1 MFEDLLQS
9 STSVSLLVVAGVL
22 LGLHLVYSAF
32 CSKENTRAPP
42 GPKPLPLLGNLL
54 QLDFKRLDISLLN
67 LSKKYG
73 SVFTVYFG
81 SKKVVVLAGYK
92 TVKQALVDQDEDFGE
107 RSVSPIFN
115 DINKGY
121 GIVFSNGIT
130 WQEMKPFALTAL
142 RSLETKGLTEEKIIE
157 ECHQLIKSF
166 QQYNGKAFDNSRTL
180 ACAAINIISALTF
193 GRRYEYTDPVLQAMV
208 DQDLLSISH
217 LKSTSIQMYNIFP
230 WLGPFIKNRRDLV
243 KGAEIKKEESERIIA
258 DLKETLIPGKT
269 RCYVDEFLIHRSKLE
284 ESEIR
289 HSQYNDVSLVHCVR
303 NLFQTGTITA
313 ENKIKWSL
321 LLMAKY
327 PRIQDQVQE
336 ELRRVVGRRQV
347 RVWDRKYMP
356 YTDAVLHEIHRF
368 ANIIPMAVPHR
379 TSRDVTFQGY
389 FIKKGTTVF
398 PLLTSVLFDESE
410 WENPHTFNPSRFLD
424 KDGKLI
430 RKDAFLPFSAGRRVC
445 LGEGL
450 ARMELFL
457 FLTSLLQQFRFT
469 PPPGVTEDEMDLT
482 PVAGVVLHPSPYEL
496 CAVNLY

>member
-1 MFEDLLQS
+1 L
-9 STSVSLLVVAGVL
+9 
-22 LGLHLVYSAF
+22 
-32 CSKENTRAPP
+32 
-42 GPKPLPLLGNLL
+42 
-54 QLDFKRLDISLLN
+54 
-67 LSKKYG
+67 
-73 SVFTVYFG
+73 
-81 SKKVVVLAGYK
+81 
-92 TVKQALVDQDEDFGE
+92 
-107 RSVSPIFN
+107 
-115 DINKGY
+115 
-121 GIVFSNGIT
+121 
-130 WQEMKPFALTAL
+130 
-142 RSLETKGLTEEKIIE
+142 
-157 ECHQLIKSF
+157 
-166 QQYNGKAFDNSRTL
+166 
-180 ACAAINIISALTF
+180 
-193 GRRYEYTDPVLQAMV
+193 
-208 DQDLLSISH
+208 
-217 LKSTSIQMYNIFP
+217 QMYNIFP
-230 WLGPFIKNRRDLV
+230 WLGPFIKKRRDLV

-347 RVWDRKYMP
+347 QVWDRKYMP

-430 RKDAFLPFSAGRRVC
+430 RKDAFLPFSAG
-445 LGEGL
+445 L
-450 ARMELFL
+450 
-457 FLTSLLQQFRFT
+457 SLQTLQHER
-469 PPPGVTEDEMDLT
+469 PE
-482 PVAGVVLHPSPYEL
+482 PV
-496 CAVNLY
+496 